1 MVIAESSLMKLWVR
15 TLNPYDEDFAMDIL
29 GGWNNDSNNSETLT
43 FHTTLNIL
51 LDATIDEY
59 RHLCIP
65 LYITDTAWPTLKN

>member
-29 GGWNNDSNNSETLT
+29 GVWNNDSNNSETWT
-43 FHTTLNIL
+43 FHTTLNIF

-59 RHLCIP
+59 RNLCIH
-65 LYITDTAWPTLKN
+65 LDLTDTAWPTLKN